1 MHLANGSAFLGVF
14 VVTVVNRGLLVGLVA
29 KMAFF
34 EMGGFFVGGLPV
46 GLGEGFLL
54 VAETFL

>member
-1 MHLANGSAFLGVF
+1 MR
-14 VVTVVNRGLLVGLVA
+14 VVVAAVVNRGLLVGLVA

-34 EMGGFFVGGLPV
+34 EVGGFFVGGLPV

-54 VAETFL
+54 IAEAFLW